1 MQSEVKDF
9 YASIKQL
16 GFTDTDFELKE
27 ARDLPSSGST
37 YAVTGSVTV
46 KRKITGT
53 EKTYPAGHG
62 SSWSASFYED
72 LKQRAFGAQQAI
84 L

>member
-1 MQSEVKDF
+1 M
-9 YASIKQL
+9 
-16 GFTDTDFELKE
+16 KE

-53 EKTYPAGHG
+53 EKTYLAGHG
-62 SSWSASFYED
+62 SSWPAAFYED
-72 LKQRAFGAQQAI
+72 LKQGVFGAQQVI
-84 L
+84 SETEKIHHV